1 MSLIWKLLLA
11 LVLLLCGL
19 SVSAIGQEP
28 AAGEGCRAIFPG
40 EKGSAR
46 EMSGLTICFTCHAA
60 GAATGDDALARQL
73 GVSAAGGW
81 ISGNEVRVWGGEDR
95 HSQAWAT
102 LRGETARRIGR
113 VMGREGMIHRD
124 VRCLA
129 CHSAF
134 PVSQL
139 ESEDLLVAESV
150 IEKELRVTQGVSCE
164 GCHGAAGDGLGHSG
178 AEPLRGW
185 LNAHVRGDQWRY
197 LKAEDKCE
205 LGYWDVRSVATRTR
219 ICVSCHVGDT
229 SMGRVLTHEM
239 YAAGHPPLPPFE
251 LETFEDLMPRHWK
264 DFSEKSEEVQ
274 RNFQAK
280 SAAPMRPGE
289 LSRSRTTLIAGLA
302 TYAAFLRLTADLVEQ
317 RGFEDRPE
325 LRGLGWP
332 EFAQF
337 DCYACHH
344 DLRSVNWR
352 QGVQAAGRPGRPRL
366 TAWPAALAGAASLAA
381 GDGGEFGE
389 LETSLSAA
397 VVRAPFGDAADL
409 AADARRLAER
419 SDALADALERGEWNP
434 EQRQAAM
441 ARILDV
447 CDGTVPTLADYDS
460 ARQYAWGFAVL
471 YAESLQASRGEVV
484 KDLFGVN
491 AADGSGMSS
500 RTGVPLLLDLKIG
513 DRVSLAIPGA
523 ASREILQIDSG
534 KVLPPIAGYDANA
547 FRESFREIRKRLE
560 ENKK

>member
-1 MSLIWKLLLA
+1 
-11 LVLLLCGL
+11 V
-19 SVSAIGQEP
+19 
-28 AAGEGCRAIFPG
+28 
-40 EKGSAR
+40 
-46 EMSGLTICFTCHAA
+46 
-60 GAATGDDALARQL
+60 D
-73 GVSAAGGW
+73 
-81 ISGNEVRVWGGEDR
+81 
-95 HSQAWAT
+95 
-102 LRGETARRIGR
+102 
-113 VMGREGMIHRD
+113 
-124 VRCLA
+124 
-129 CHSAF
+129 
-134 PVSQL
+134 
-139 ESEDLLVAESV
+139 
-150 IEKELRVTQGVSCE
+150 
-164 GCHGAAGDGLGHSG
+164 
-178 AEPLRGW
+178 
-185 LNAHVRGDQWRY
+185 
-197 LKAEDKCE
+197 
-205 LGYWDVRSVATRTR
+205 
-219 ICVSCHVGDT
+219 
-229 SMGRVLTHEM
+229 
-239 YAAGHPPLPPFE
+239 
-251 LETFEDLMPRHWK
+251 
-264 DFSEKSEEVQ
+264 
-274 RNFQAK
+274 
-280 SAAPMRPGE
+280 
-289 LSRSRTTLIAGLA
+289 
-302 TYAAFLRLTADLVEQ
+302 Q

>member
-1 MSLIWKLLLA
+1 
-11 LVLLLCGL
+11 
-19 SVSAIGQEP
+19 
-28 AAGEGCRAIFPG
+28 
-40 EKGSAR
+40 
-46 EMSGLTICFTCHAA
+46 
-60 GAATGDDALARQL
+60 
-73 GVSAAGGW
+73 
-81 ISGNEVRVWGGEDR
+81 
-95 HSQAWAT
+95 
-102 LRGETARRIGR
+102 
-113 VMGREGMIHRD
+113 
-124 VRCLA
+124 
-129 CHSAF
+129 
-134 PVSQL
+134 
-139 ESEDLLVAESV
+139 
-150 IEKELRVTQGVSCE
+150 
-164 GCHGAAGDGLGHSG
+164 
-178 AEPLRGW
+178 
-185 LNAHVRGDQWRY
+185 
-197 LKAEDKCE
+197 
-205 LGYWDVRSVATRTR
+205 
-219 ICVSCHVGDT
+219 
-229 SMGRVLTHEM
+229 MGRVLTHEM

-419 SDALADALERGEWNP
+419 SDALADALERGEWTP

-523 ASREILQIDSG
+523 ESREILQIDSG